1 MDRSTE
7 GIISLCFL
15 NGLLNT
21 KVRMPYPQLRGHPA
35 GREPGPGVRDPHRRN
50 RPATPRWGGPSLHG
64 GQQARTINNGLTV
77 VGIDVYARQVFL
89 GILIIIAVAVTF
101 DRKKVT
107 IIK

>member
-1 MDRSTE
+1 VAILLAVSLGQVCVILTG
-7 GIISLCFL
+7 GIV
-15 NGLLNT
+15 LLH
-21 KVRMPYPQLRGHPA
+21 RA
-35 GREPGPGVRDPHRRN
+35 GADHHCMEAN
-50 RPATPRWGGPSLHG
+50 K
-64 GQQARTINNGLTV
+64 ARTLNNGLTV